1 MNLNKEIEGLSKQAM
16 DKLNHGSRMEKQTAI
31 GMLKVI
37 HSIREIIKDEQDDDK
52 LLNKLK
58 EIFK

>member
-1 MNLNKEIEGLSKQAM
+1 MNLNEEIEGLSKQAM
-16 DKLNHGSRMEKQTAI
+16 DKLNYGSRMEKQTAI

-37 HSIREIIKDEQDDDK
+37 HSVREIIKDEQDDDK